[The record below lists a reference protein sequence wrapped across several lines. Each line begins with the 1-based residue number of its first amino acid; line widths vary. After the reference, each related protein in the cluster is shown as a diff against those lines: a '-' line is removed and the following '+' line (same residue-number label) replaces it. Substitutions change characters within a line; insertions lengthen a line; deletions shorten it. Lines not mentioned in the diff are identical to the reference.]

1 MVHLTEVELVESSS
15 ATQQVLQAVIQQ
27 LEGSYIPVLEPLSTE
42 GQQEQLQQLQSPNSD
57 ATAVENTIM
66 ELEAAIDKLEASL
79 FSTQQEL
86 LHKEEVIGNLN
97 KRVEDLEKDLKLKN
111 EFINTLKSQR
121 NAALDQWAE
130 FYTRTVLK

>member
-1 MVHLTEVELVESSS
+1 M
-15 ATQQVLQAVIQQ
+15 
-27 LEGSYIPVLEPLSTE
+27 
-42 GQQEQLQQLQSPNSD
+42 QSPNSD

>member
-1 MVHLTEVELVESSS
+1 MESSS